1 MPVDVESE
9 DVQRFDRWAES
20 YDRSW
25 MQLFLFDRVHR
36 AVLRYAASLGEPSV
50 VLDIGCGTGRL
61 LRAART
67 RWPSAQLIGV
77 DPAPKMVEVASRL
90 APDITFR
97 VGSGEDLPLPDASV
111 DLALSTTSFHHW
123 NDQVAGVREVRR
135 VLRPGGHFILADV
148 AAPSWM
154 MRAFRHARARS
165 AREVRVLFAEAG
177 LTVIDQQPVFTRR
190 VMATIGRR
198 EG

>member
-1 MPVDVESE
+1 MPVDVQSE
-9 DVQRFDRWAES
+9 DVQRFERWAET

-25 MQLFLFDRVHR
+25 MQRFLFDRVHR
-36 AVLRYAASLGEPSV
+36 AVLHMAANLGEPSV
-50 VLDIGCGTGRL
+50 VLDVGCGTGRL
-61 LRAART
+61 LRLARK
-67 RWPSAQLIGV
+67 RWPSAQLLGV
-77 DPAPKMVEVASRL
+77 DPAQKMVEVASRL

-123 NDQVAGVREVRR
+123 HDQAAGVREVSR

-148 AAPSWM
+148 AAPAWM
-154 MRAFRHARARS
+154 MRAFRHAHARS
-165 AREVRVLFAEAG
+165 AREVRALFNEAG
-177 LTVIDQQPVFTRR
+177 LPVVGQQPVFTRR

>member
-1 MPVDVESE
+1 MPVDMQSE
-9 DVQRFDRWAES
+9 DVQRFDRWAET

-25 MQLFLFDRVHR
+25 MQRFLFDRVHR
-36 AVLRYAASLGEPSV
+36 AVVRMAANLGEPSV
-50 VLDIGCGTGRL
+50 VLDVGCGTGRL
-61 LRAART
+61 LREVRK
-67 RWPSAQLIGV
+67 RWPSAQVIGI
-77 DPAPKMVEVASRL
+77 DPAPRMVEVASRL

-111 DLALSTTSFHHW
+111 DLVLSTTSFHHW
-123 NDQVAGVREVRR
+123 HDQAAGVREVSR

-148 AAPSWM
+148 AAPTWM
-154 MRAFRHARARS
+154 MRAFRHAHARS
-165 AREVRVLFAEAG
+165 AREVGALFAEAG

-190 VMATIGRR
+190 VMATVGKR